1 MQSRSTLWRELAAGG
16 AFRLESV
23 ADIGGV
29 EYASISAPVINRALL
44 SDALSVGN
52 CVSATLQFSL
62 LTSHS
67 IPKSA
72 RIVIRQ
78 RLTDDVQYS
87 EWLPAGTFFVSKRT
101 ADPVSGLLTF
111 QCYDSM
117 LKANAPYSVTVAGE
131 SGFPKPMSDCITEIA
146 ARMGVEVDART
157 WDHIKTEPGYVV
169 PLPIGLS
176 MLKVLGYIAGV
187 NGGNFIITPN
197 NKLRFVPLLSSV
209 NAAGAPDSERVNV
222 AGIIGK
228 LNLGDSLTVSRVS
241 ISNGKE
247 TFTAGNDT
255 GFAVNFPTNPYA
267 TQPICDVLYEMLAGL
282 VYSPYT
288 IEKGVY
294 DPAAELG
301 DYVISKDDVRSV
313 LYSETVSLNMAFR
326 GDISAPSKAEME
338 DEYPYTGIAGQIE
351 GVEDE
356 LRELI
361 TVVADKASIADLS
374 AVYAAIQNLSVE
386 DIKTGIIHSN
396 DYTVKTVPFLY
407 PTLNHLPP
415 YPADIIY
422 PSRFTNPFSV
432 ESIAILEPY
441 FGDYDGKTF
450 PGGLTYPSNGE
461 TVIKGFAID
470 FSTGVI
476 YGAFYSDQIAALQ
489 AEVDEIN
496 SWKDGVA
503 GEFREEL
510 DKQAQDLS
518 DLYST
523 VDVQTRAVNTL
534 QQTTQAQANTLLQIG
549 TEISD
554 IKQNIQLIQNSI
566 QGLQNALTYPK
577 SPK

>member
-1 MQSRSTLWRELAAGG
+1 MQDRSTLWKELAAGG
-16 AFRLESV
+16 AFSLESI
-23 ADIGGV
+23 AEIGGV
-29 EYASISAPVINRALL
+29 QYASISAPVINRALF

-62 LTSHS
+62 LTQDTV
-67 IPKSA
+67 PKSA
-72 RIVIRQ
+72 KIVIQQ
-78 RLTDDVQYS
+78 RLTDGTKYS

-101 ADPVSGLLTF
+101 SDAVTGLLTF

-117 LKANAPYSVTVAGE
+117 LKANTPYPLTDASEAE
-131 SGFPKPMSDCITEIA
+131 FPKSMTDCIKAIA
-146 ARMGVEVDART
+146 VRMGVEVDPRT
-157 WDHIKTEPGYVV
+157 WNYIQTGFEYVV
-169 PLPIGLS
+169 PMPIGLT
-176 MLKVLGYIAGV
+176 MIKVLGYIAGV
-187 NGGNFIITPN
+187 HGGNWIITPE
-197 NKLRFVPLLSSV
+197 NKLRFVPLISST
-209 NAAGAPDSERVNV
+209 GADTAPVGERVDV
-222 AGIIGK
+222 FGIMGK
-228 LNLGDSLTVSRVS
+228 LNTGDALTVSGVFMRKGD
-241 ISNGKE
+241 N
-247 TFTAGNDT
+247 TFTAGNET
-255 GFAVNFPTNPYA
+255 GFVVKVGINPYA
-267 TQPICDVLYEMLAGL
+267 TQGICDRLHSELNGL
-282 VYSPYT
+282 VYNPYS

-301 DYVISKDDVRSV
+301 DYVVSKNDVRSI
-313 LYSETVSLNMAFR
+313 LYVETVTLNLAFR
-326 GDISAPSKAEME
+326 GDLSSPFKAEME
-338 DEYPYTGIAGQIE
+338 DEYPYTSTTAE
-351 GVEDE
+351 LEDG

-361 TVVADKASIADLS
+361 TVVADKASIEDLY
-374 AVYAAIQNLSVE
+374 AVYAMIENLSVE

-450 PGGLTYPSNGE
+450 PGSLTYPSNGE

-518 DLYST
+518 DLHGT
-523 VDVQTRAVNTL
+523 VDEQARAVNTL
-534 QQTTQAQANTLLQIG
+534 Q
-549 TEISD
+549 
-554 IKQNIQLIQNSI
+554 QNIQLIQNSI
-566 QGLQNALTYPK
+566 QELQNALTYPK
-577 SPK
+577 SLK